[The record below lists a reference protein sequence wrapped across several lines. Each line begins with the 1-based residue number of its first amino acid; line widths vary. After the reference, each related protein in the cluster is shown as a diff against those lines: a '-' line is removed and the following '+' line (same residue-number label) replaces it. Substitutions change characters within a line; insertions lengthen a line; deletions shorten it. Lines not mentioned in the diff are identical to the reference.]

1 MSKLTTTAIVAA
13 FLFSVGATSAFGEGA
28 SAHGE
33 RGPAP
38 EGGEAPIEKPGEQL
52 VEIGTFRPSFYW
64 IAMEKKDGKPK
75 NVELLDVDG
84 KLLVK
89 IGQPFFK
96 ELRMEGT
103 GKLLDGRMVNF
114 KARVEK
120 PDGTAEIRWRWCGP
134 EAPFGYGFEDYL
146 LREYR
151 SVAVDPKVIPLGSR
165 VYIAEAKGTKL
176 PDGSIH
182 DGYFD
187 AVDIGSMITEKKIDI
202 FTSFG
207 DRSDV
212 FEANGIETGKFLKVY
227 LVK

>member
-1 MSKLTTTAIVAA
+1 MSKLTTTAVLAA
-13 FLFSVGATSAFGEGA
+13 FLFLVPA
-28 SAHGE
+28 SHAEELRVYGD
-33 RGPAP
+33 
-38 EGGEAPIEKPGEQL
+38 EAPVDKPADPPAEKPGEQL
-52 VEIGTFRPSFYW
+52 VEIGSFRPSFYW
-64 IAMEKKDGKPK
+64 IAMEKADGKPK
-75 NVELLDVDG
+75 NVELLDEHG
-84 KLLVK
+84 KVLVK
-89 IGQPFFK
+89 VGQAFFK

-120 PDGTAEIRWRWCGP
+120 PDGTTEIRWRWCGP
-134 EAPFGYGFEDYL
+134 EAPFGYGFEDFL

-176 PDGSIH
+176 PDGTIH

-212 FEANGIETGKFLKVY
+212 FEANGIWTGKFLKVF
-227 LVK
+227 LVR